1 MRTLAFIGATLSLLL
16 GGCASYH
23 SGSPQALPYSSVSV
37 SPSRNLSS
45 LPQIEGPLNAA
56 VRQAILQSGSL
67 KLANGA
73 NADAILE
80 ITVLEVRREI
90 AAVSSNDVGRGR
102 KFELV
107 ANLEFSLK
115 KPGEAGLFFIERQPF
130 SIKRDIYSDSGLV
143 DSEYQAV
150 PEISRQIAERVAE
163 LLVDRW

>member
-1 MRTLAFIGATLSLLL
+1 MRTLAIIGATLSLIL
-16 GGCASYH
+16 GGCASYQT
-23 SGSPQALPYSSVSV
+23 GSPDALPYSSVSV
-37 SPSRNLSS
+37 SPPRNLSS
-45 LPQIEGPLNAA
+45 LPQMEGPLNAA

-67 KLANGA
+67 TLANES

-80 ITVLEVRREI
+80 ITVIDVRREI
-90 AAVSSNDVGRGR
+90 AAVTSSDVGRGR

-107 ANLEFSLK
+107 ANVDFSLK
-115 KPGEAGLFFIERQPF
+115 KPGDAGLFFIEKQPF

-150 PEISRQIAERVAE
+150 PEISRQIAERLAE